1 MMSNRL
7 FNSILE
13 MELRLLLLL
22 EAEKHKAMSLERL
35 ICLDFISCYA
45 ENYQLS
51 YINLHGENELM
62 YGEIA
67 SRKMLSQDAIR
78 DLVVKGLVE
87 VSVDNGYI
95 YKINKAGRKYINSMQ
110 SEYAKQYREIAVEA
124 LSLFKKYSDEELY
137 NMIQKDGIDAIRKG
151 ARHCIT

>member
-1 MMSNRL
+1 MSNRL

-13 MELRLLLLL
+13 TELRLLLLL
-22 EAEKHKAMSLERL
+22 EAEKRKAMSLERL

-45 ENYQLS
+45 ENYQLP

-95 YKINKAGRKYINSMQ
+95 YKINKADRKYINSMQ
-110 SEYAKQYREIAVEA
+110 SEYAKQYREIAAEA
-124 LSLFKKYSDEELY
+124 LSLFKKYSDEDLN